1 MCVQRKKHL
10 PPRCDV
16 ELRGVSLGLQLRF
29 NRVKRHD
36 MNGVQIL
43 LLLQLL
49 LQRLRQAAFA
59 AGRGT
64 DQAKDKRVGL

>member
-1 MCVQRKKHL
+1 
-10 PPRCDV
+10 
-16 ELRGVSLGLQLRF
+16 VSLGLQLRF

-36 MNGVQIL
+36 MNGLHFL

-64 DQAKDKRVGL
+64 DQAKDERVGL